1 MNSTATERRP
11 GEPTDRRRP
20 SKALAAL
27 GLDALVVLIFA
38 VIGRASHHEGNPV
51 VDALQT
57 AWPFLAGVAVGWL
70 IARAIFGRLPL
81 RVSTGWPVWLSAV
94 AIGMVLRRLTGHG
107 TALSFIVVATVFLGL
122 CLLGWRLAAGLRQR
136 KAHG

>member
-1 MNSTATERRP
+1 MNARVTERP
-11 GEPTDRRRP
+11 SAAATDRRRP
-20 SKALAAL
+20 STALAAL
-27 GLDALVVLIFA
+27 GLDALVVVIFA
-38 VIGRASHHEGNPV
+38 AIGRASHHEGNPV

-94 AIGMVLRRLTGHG
+94 AIGMLLRRLTGQG
-107 TALSFIVVATVFLGL
+107 TAFSFIVVATVFLGL

-136 KAHG
+136 KARG